1 MAPSPTCGWRRW
13 RCEDAGERVIDA
25 LRRDLAG
32 RYTLERELGRGG
44 MADVFLATDLRYQR
58 RVALKVLRAEVAQ
71 AIGRERFQREIAT
84 AARLQHPHILPL
96 FDSGEAGGLLY
107 YVMPLIEGESLRAR
121 LSRETQLPIADAVGI
136 AREVADALAYA
147 HSRGVVHRDVKPE
160 NILLESGHALLADF
174 GVASAIGGETRRL
187 TDSGIAVGTPAY
199 MSPEQGAAERQLDGR
214 SDIYS
219 LGCVLYEM
227 LVGEPPFTGPTV
239 QAIVARR
246 FTGDVPRLSTVR
258 PATPPAVEDAVN
270 RALALVPADRWPT
283 GLAFAAALEGKSAP
297 SPERRWPLA
306 RLGVAGAVVLVLAL
320 GYVGLRAWR
329 GGASVTPRLAVLPF
343 ENLGAAADQYFA
355 DGVSDEV
362 RGKLTLVPGLT
373 VIARGSSVQYR
384 GAAKSPAQIGRELG
398 ATYLL
403 SGTVRWEKHAD
414 GTSRVHVSPE
424 LIRVADGAAQWEQS
438 YEAPLTDVF
447 AVQTGIATQVVQA
460 LDVALEAPAQRR
472 LAARP
477 TENLAAY
484 DAYLQGEEASD
495 RLGAVDPAST
505 RRAILLYEQAVR
517 LDSTFALAWSR
528 LGAAHALHFTYNDA
542 DSAERSVALV
552 AARRAVGLAPGLP
565 EAHIALG
572 TCETLVAGDQV
583 AALGEYD
590 RAAALMPV
598 PTADVWNG
606 RALAESFLG
615 RWAQAVSDLRRA
627 LSVDPRSVLTY
638 VRLTRAL
645 LWLRQYPEA
654 LAVSDSAKRI
664 APANVILIVHRAM
677 ILVAQGDLP
686 GARRVLRD
694 VPASIDRDRLV
705 AQGAQAWGLH
715 WVLDEDDQRR
725 LLATTP
731 AAFDND
737 RSEWGLT
744 HAEVL
749 ALRGDVPASRAFAD
763 SARAAIEGQAGGVPR
778 EGTDLMAHAL
788 ALAYAGRAAEG
799 VKEGER
805 ALTRPE
811 LQDQFAGLDAQF
823 QLARIYLLAGD
834 PDRALDRLTHL
845 LQVPFYVSP
854 AWLRLDPDFAAL
866 RGNPRFERL
875 THG

>member
-1 MAPSPTCGWRRW
+1 M
-13 RCEDAGERVIDA
+13 IDA

-71 AIGRERFQREIAT
+71 AIGEERFQREIAT

-107 YVMPLIEGESLRAR
+107 YVMPLVEGESLRAR
-121 LSRETQLPIADAVGI
+121 LARETQLPIEDAVRI
-136 AREVADALAYA
+136 AREVAEALAYA

-160 NILLESGHALLADF
+160 NILLEAGHALLADF

-214 SDIYS
+214 SDLYS

-227 LVGEPPFTGPTV
+227 LVGEPPFTGPTI

-246 FTGDVPRLSTVR
+246 FTGDIPRLSTVR

-270 RALALVPADRWPT
+270 RALALVPADRWRT
-283 GLAFAAALEGKSAP
+283 GLAFADALEGKS
-297 SPERRWPLA
+297 SPLVRGRWPRVRVGVLA
-306 RLGVAGAVVLVLAL
+306 AVGVVLAL
-320 GYVGLRAWR
+320 GYVGLRVWR
-329 GGASVTPRLAVLPF
+329 GGTPAVPRLAVLPF
-343 ENLGAAADQYFA
+343 ENLGATGDQYFA

-373 VIARGSSVQYR
+373 VIARASSVQYR
-384 GAAKSPAQIGRELG
+384 GPLKSPAQIGRELG

-403 SGTVRWEKHAD
+403 TGTVRWEKHAD
-414 GTSRVHVSPE
+414 GSSRVHVSPE

-447 AVQTGIATQVVQA
+447 AVQTGIATQVVQS

-477 TENLAAY
+477 TADLAAY
-484 DAYLQGEEASD
+484 DAYLQGEEVSD
-495 RLGAVDPAST
+495 RLGAVDPSST
-505 RRAILLYEQAVR
+505 RRAVELYGQALR
-517 LDSTFALAWSR
+517 LDSTFALAWAR
-528 LGAAHALHFTYNDA
+528 LGAAHALHYTYNTA
-542 DSAERSVALV
+542 DTAEGTQALA
-552 AARRAVGLAPGLP
+552 AARRAVALAPELP

-572 TCETLVAGDQV
+572 TCETLISADQV
-583 AALGEYD
+583 AALAEYD
-590 RAAALMPV
+590 RAAALLPG

-615 RWAQAVSDLRRA
+615 RWTEAVTDLRRA

-645 LWLRQYPEA
+645 LWLRRYPEA
-654 LAVSDSAKRI
+654 VAVGDSAKSI
-664 APANVILIVHRAM
+664 APGNLILIDHRAM
-677 ILVAQGDLP
+677 ILLAQGDLA

-694 VPASIDRDRLV
+694 VPSSVDRDRLV
-705 AQGAQAWGLH
+705 AQVAQAWGLH
-715 WVLDEDDQRR
+715 WVLDDDDQRR

-737 RSEWGLT
+737 RGEWGLT
-744 HAEVL
+744 HAEVW
-749 ALRGDVPASRAFAD
+749 ALRGDSRAARAFAD
-763 SARAAIEGQAGGVPR
+763 SARAAIELRAGGVP
-778 EGTDLMAHAL
+778 EDAFNLMPHAL
-788 ALAYAGRAAEG
+788 ALAYAGRTAEA
-799 VKEGER
+799 VREGER
-805 ALTRPE
+805 AVARPE
-811 LQDQFAGLDAQF
+811 VQDQFAGLDAQY
-823 QLARIYLLAGD
+823 QLARIYLMAGD
-834 PDRALDRLTHL
+834 PDRALDRLTRL
-845 LQVPFYVSP
+845 LQVPFYASP
-854 AWLRLDPDFAAL
+854 AWVRLDPDFASL
-866 RGNPRFERL
+866 RGNPRYERL
-875 THG
+875 IRG

>member
-1 MAPSPTCGWRRW
+1 MARSPTCGWRQLVYEAIGRL
-13 RCEDAGERVIDA
+13 VIDA
-25 LRRDLAG
+25 LRRELAG

-44 MADVFLATDLRYQR
+44 MADVFQATDLRHQR
-58 RVALKVLRAEVAQ
+58 RVAFKVLRPEVAQ
-71 AIGRERFQREIAT
+71 AIGRERFQREVAT
-84 AARLQHPHILPL
+84 AARLAHPNILPL

-107 YVMPLIEGESLRAR
+107 YVMPLVEGESLRAR
-121 LSRETQLPIADAVGI
+121 LERETQLPIEDAVGI
-136 AREVADALAYA
+136 AREVAEALAYA

-160 NILLESGHALLADF
+160 NILLESGHAMLADF
-174 GVASAIGGETRRL
+174 GVSSAIGGETRRL
-187 TDSGIAVGTPAY
+187 TDSGIAVGTPTY

-227 LVGEPPFTGPTV
+227 LAGEPPFTGPTV

-246 FTGDVPRLSTVR
+246 FTGDIPRLSTVR
-258 PATPPAVEDAVN
+258 PATPQAVEDAVT

-283 GLAFAAALEGKSAP
+283 GHAFAAALAGERGPSAKW
-297 SPERRWPLA
+297 RRPRV
-306 RLGVAGAVVLVLAL
+306 RLPVVGALVLVLAA
-320 GYVGLRAWR
+320 GYAAFRLLHRA
-329 GGASVTPRLAVLPF
+329 GVVAPRLAVLPF
-343 ENLGAAADQYFA
+343 ENLGATGDQYFA

-373 VIARGSSVQYR
+373 VIARASSVQYR
-384 GAAKSPAQIGRELG
+384 GTATTPAQIGRELG

-403 SGTVRWEKHAD
+403 TGTVRWEKHPD

-424 LIRVADGAAQWEQS
+424 LIRVADAAAQWEQS

-495 RLGAVDPAST
+495 RLGAVDPSST
-505 RRAILLYEQAVR
+505 RRAIVLYAQAVK

-528 LGAAHALHFTYNDA
+528 LGAAHALHYTYNDV
-542 DSAERSVALV
+542 DSAERTAALT
-552 AARRAVGLAPGLP
+552 AARRAVGLAPSLP

-572 TCETLVAGDQV
+572 TCESLVAGDQLS
-583 AALGEYD
+583 ALGEYD

-615 RWAQAVSDLRRA
+615 RWTEAVADLRRA

-645 LWLRQYPEA
+645 LWLREYPEA
-654 LAVSDSAKRI
+654 LAVSDSAKAI

-677 ILVAQGDLP
+677 IMVARGDLP
-686 GARRVLRD
+686 GAHRVLRD

-705 AQGAQAWGLH
+705 AQGAQAWGLY
-715 WVLDEDDQRR
+715 WVLDEEDQQR

-737 RSEWGLT
+737 RGEWNLT
-744 HAEVL
+744 LAEIL
-749 ALRGDVPASRAFAD
+749 ALQGNASVSRAFAE
-763 SARAAIEGQAGGVPR
+763 SARVAIEVQAGGVPR
-778 EGTDLMAHAL
+778 EGSDLIDHAL

-799 VKEGER
+799 VREGER
-805 ALTRPE
+805 AITRPE
-811 LQDQFAGLDAQF
+811 LQDQFTGLDAQF
-823 QLARIYLLAGD
+823 RLARIYLLAGD

-845 LQVPFYVSP
+845 LQVPFYISP

-875 THG
+875 THE